1 MNVVPYHPRKGD
13 GTIWVLSYATAAED
27 SSAVMDGPKEP
38 AHGHLDGQ
46 RGGQREKD
54 GVVKKD
60 KMKHPNHPAEV
71 GLKIPERKVNGQ
83 TLKEEK
89 RQLLHTFDLST

>member
-27 SSAVMDGPKEP
+27 SSAVMDGPKE
-38 AHGHLDGQ
+38 HGHLDGQ

-54 GVVKKD
+54 GGVKKD
-60 KMKHPNHPAEV
+60 KMKHPNQPADV
-71 GLKIPERKVNGQ
+71 GLKISERKVDG
-83 TLKEEK
+83 TDSERREEGNFC
-89 RQLLHTFDLST
+89 TILSS

>member
-27 SSAVMDGPKEP
+27 SSAVMDGPKE
-38 AHGHLDGQ
+38 HGHLDGQ

-54 GVVKKD
+54 GGVKKD
-60 KMKHPNHPAEV
+60 KMKHPNHPADV
-71 GLKIPERKVNGQ
+71 RLKISERKVDG
-83 TLKEEK
+83 TDSERREEGNFC
-89 RQLLHTFDLST
+89 TILSS